1 MPPKKIKIDFPYL
14 LYALL
19 ITLGINVRAI
29 NIPQPNGIKTSK
41 FRLAILPMI
50 IGYTPMANKK
60 ALPDIP
66 GKSKKEQAKNPDKI
80 KLMKLGL

>member
-19 ITLGINVRAI
+19 ITLGINARAI
-29 NIPQPNGIKTSK
+29 NIPKLNGINTSK

-50 IGYTPMANKK
+50 IGYMPMANKK

-80 KLMKLGL
+80 KLMKFRL

>member
-1 MPPKKIKIDFPYL
+1 MPPKNIKIDFPYS

-19 ITLGINVRAI
+19 ITLGINERAI
-29 NIPQPNGIKTSK
+29 NIPKPKGINISK

-50 IGYTPMANKK
+50 IGYMPMANRK

>member
-1 MPPKKIKIDFPYL
+1 M
-14 LYALL
+14 
-19 ITLGINVRAI
+19 
-29 NIPQPNGIKTSK
+29 
-41 FRLAILPMI
+41 LPMI
-50 IGYTPMANKK
+50 IGYMPMANRK